1 MHVSKSPDLIG
12 SVEAAEILG
21 VDVSTVSRWV
31 TGDRRRTRRLTVAL
45 RLPGK
50 TGAKLFRRTDV
61 EALANEL
68 AEQRERAS

>member
-1 MHVSKSPDLIG
+1 MKRTPDLIG

-21 VDVSTVSRWV
+21 VDVSTISRWV

-50 TGAKLFRRTDV
+50 TGAKLFRRSDV

-68 AEQRERAS
+68 AEERERVS